1 MALMEHFSTRKV
13 QNKKELKES
22 IELIKDIESS
32 LSEKQEK
39 LCKIMKETNKNQLLK
54 RKKYRMNID

>member
-1 MALMEHFSTRKV
+1 MALVEHFSTRKV

-22 IELIKDIESS
+22 AELIKDIESS

-39 LCKIMKETNKNQLLK
+39 IYKIMKETNKNSLK
-54 RKKYRMNID
+54 GKKNRINID